1 MKKLLIIF
9 SLIIV
14 LQTNSLA
21 ANLSQALL
29 EAYTNNAELNAE
41 RENINVS
48 KKNLDISKSE
58 FLPTITLKGSKSS
71 ENTSKLT
78 NQDGTGATVTDVN
91 PETRSVKIEQKI
103 FQGFGGVADYEKNK
117 IGLVLADAKLL
128 QTEQKILLKAVEAFS
143 GLIFAKEKFSIN
155 KRNVNLSERQ
165 VETDRIRLDRGQVS
179 VADLAQSESSL
190 AGSQA
195 KFIQAKNN
203 VITAKL
209 NYENIIGPIQDSS
222 DLNKNINLNLKI
234 PLTLENAIQLSKT
247 NNPDLIIAK
256 LEYEQSKRDV
266 KIAQSDLAPSATLS
280 FESKETDDLSLTYD
294 QQNKETVEA
303 TITWPIFSGGKNYA
317 ELSKSKNLRNR
328 KKLLLDNALKVN
340 DTNVASAWSN
350 MKSNGSLLE
359 SVKLQVK
366 AAEIAN
372 EGITAEYESGKGRS
386 TLDVIQSNSILLN
399 SKISLA
405 NSEREYLLSQFRFLQ
420 SVGILSA
427 NYLGLN
433 K

>member
-280 FESKETDDLSLTYD
+280 FESKETDDLSSTYD

-328 KKLLLDNALKVN
+328 KKLLLDNAFKVN

-350 MKSNGSLLE
+350 MKSTASMLE

-399 SKISLA
+399 SQVSLA
-405 NSEREYLLSQFRFLQ
+405 NSERNYLLSQFKLLE
-420 SVGILSA
+420 SVGLLTTKHLQI
-427 NYLGLN
+427 N
-433 K
+433 